1 MTRHSRPKDD
11 PQSPHTDELPSRGI
25 EPAPAPSRSP
35 DRGMSPPRRRHS
47 RRSDEGQ
54 LASMLRSN
62 NWKIWKLLRGQ
73 ALIMN
78 ARRCPRI
85 ERSAQQ

>member
-35 DRGMSPPRRRHS
+35 DRGCVLCHRPGDDTLGPATKDRRRQSGRRPAAGDRGPPRRR
-47 RRSDEGQ
+47 RF
-54 LASMLRSN
+54 
-62 NWKIWKLLRGQ
+62 
-73 ALIMN
+73 
-78 ARRCPRI
+78 
-85 ERSAQQ
+85 